1 MQETTKRQMDGSY
14 ERRTKIVGVMGSGQ
28 DAHAELAQV
37 VGRTVARL
45 GCSIL
50 TGAGGGVMEAAS
62 RAFKEAR
69 KSDSK
74 GVVIGVVKAGK
85 VDDEDK
91 VKKKDKEEKKG
102 GKRVYRM
109 GKLNEHV
116 EIPIYTHLPESSK
129 SPASRNHIN
138 VLTSDALVFLPG
150 GEGTRS
156 ELELAAEYDLVP
168 MILFLG
174 SETIDGRF
182 SDKLKSKR
190 APAATIAKDEA
201 ALEAELRR
209 VLELT

>member
-1 MQETTKRQMDGSY
+1 
-14 ERRTKIVGVMGSGQ
+14 
-28 DAHAELAQV
+28 
-37 VGRTVARL
+37 
-45 GCSIL
+45 
-50 TGAGGGVMEAAS
+50 MEAAS

-85 VDDEDK
+85 VED
-91 VKKKDKEEKKG
+91 KDKEKKKG
-102 GKRVYRM
+102 DKRGYRM

-116 EIPIYTHLPESSK
+116 EIPIFTHLPESSK

-150 GEGTRS
+150 GKGTRS

-168 MILFLG
+168 MILFVG
-174 SETIDGRF
+174 CETFDGQF
-182 SDKLKSKR
+182 PDNLKSKR
-190 APAATIAKDEA
+190 APAATIVNDEA

>member
-1 MQETTKRQMDGSY
+1 
-14 ERRTKIVGVMGSGQ
+14 
-28 DAHAELAQV
+28 
-37 VGRTVARL
+37 
-45 GCSIL
+45 
-50 TGAGGGVMEAAS
+50 MEAAS

-69 KSDSK
+69 TSDSR

-85 VDDEDK
+85 VDDQDK
-91 VKKKDKEEKKG
+91 EKKG
-102 GKRVYRM
+102 DKRVYRM

-116 EIPIYTHLPESSK
+116 EIPIFTHLPESSK

>member
-37 VGRTVARL
+37 VGRIVARL

-85 VDDEDK
+85 VGDK
-91 VKKKDKEEKKG
+91 DKGKKNDKKKKDD
-102 GKRVYRM
+102 KRVYRM

-116 EIPIYTHLPESSK
+116 EIPIFTHLPESSK

-168 MILFLG
+168 MILFVG